1 MKYALCAFYGFA
13 AVLVAS
19 TIFASV
25 KTGNANYLWLVALL
39 FFFVPTE
46 SKS

>member
-1 MKYALCAFYGFA
+1 MRHALCAFYGFA

-25 KTGNANYLWLVALL
+25 KTGNANYLWLNAIL
-39 FFFVPTE
+39 FFLVPTE